1 MSFFVTRP
9 LSIDPREAVG
19 DQVPLSVF
27 GADRPPSREEIVR
40 EAAGCST
47 LLTLVS
53 DRVDGAL
60 LDALPS
66 VRHVAQVAVGY
77 DNVDVEACR
86 ARGVLVTH
94 TPDVLTDATADL
106 AFALILAVGR
116 RLREGEALLRSGRF
130 VGWSPTMLLGMELSG
145 RTLGVY
151 GFGRIGRA
159 VARRALGFGMR
170 VVYCSRSAAPK
181 EVERAL
187 GAERVS
193 FDDLLGRS
201 DVISIHAPLSEE
213 TRHRFG
219 AVELSQM
226 LPGSILINTARGPL
240 IDEAALAGALEDG
253 PLMGAGLDVYEE
265 EPAVHPTLIERD
277 DVVLLPHLGSAT
289 VEARGRMAR
298 TALED
303 ALRVAR
309 GDAPLHPIPELAP

>member
-1 MSFFVTRP
+1 M
-9 LSIDPREAVG
+9 
-19 DQVPLSVF
+19 PLSVF

-130 VGWSPTMLLGMELSG
+130 VGWSPTMLLGMELS
-145 RTLGVY
+145 
-151 GFGRIGRA
+151 
-159 VARRALGFGMR
+159 RRG
-170 VVYCSRSAAPK
+170 RSAST
-181 EVERAL
+181 VS
-187 GAERVS
+187 GASAARW
-193 FDDLLGRS
+193 
-201 DVISIHAPLSEE
+201 P
-213 TRHRFG
+213 G
-219 AVELSQM
+219 ARW
-226 LPGSILINTARGPL
+226 GSGCGSSTARG
-240 IDEAALAGALEDG
+240 ARRRRRSSARSG
-253 PLMGAGLDVYEE
+253 P
-265 EPAVHPTLIERD
+265 
-277 DVVLLPHLGSAT
+277 SASRST
-289 VEARGRMAR
+289 ISSGAR
-298 TALED
+298 T
-303 ALRVAR
+303 
-309 GDAPLHPIPELAP
+309 